1 MSADIFEQ
9 NLRIKISDRDFHI
22 ACGEED
28 RQNLLDAAQ
37 LINHELMKQNV
48 GNSGLVSLESGAIM
62 VALNLAGEM
71 LKQNPADDREFSA
84 QDRHL
89 IDHLIDELTQV
100 LDK

>member
-1 MSADIFEQ
+1 MSDGLFEQ

-22 ACGEED
+22 ACVEED

-37 LINHELMKQNV
+37 LINYELTKQNV
-48 GNSGLVSLESGAIM
+48 GDSGLVSLESGAIM

-71 LKQNPADDREFSA
+71 LKKDRAQSHEFSA
-84 QDRHL
+84 QDCHL
-89 IDHLIDELTQV
+89 VDQMIDELTQA